1 MKFQVQC
8 SVLLLTTLLVAC
20 GNNQADSKND
30 APPEIRPA
38 TKLTNDA
45 SAVANEAWV
54 LINQLDQILYA
65 DSAKDNQDLNE
76 MVREPLRELSTRWRI
91 EVKMTDSVTEGK
103 YALCRKSLNSL
114 DAWARSIQE
123 QSSDVAQKQADY
135 ERDKQYCKDAID
147 NPQYGNTPTKISQAP
162 I

>member
-54 LINQLDQILYA
+54 LINQLDKMLYA
-65 DSAKDNQDLNE
+65 DNAKDNQDLNE

-103 YALCRKSLNSL
+103 YALCRKSLNS
-114 DAWARSIQE
+114 
-123 QSSDVAQKQADY
+123 
-135 ERDKQYCKDAID
+135 
-147 NPQYGNTPTKISQAP
+147 
-162 I
+162 